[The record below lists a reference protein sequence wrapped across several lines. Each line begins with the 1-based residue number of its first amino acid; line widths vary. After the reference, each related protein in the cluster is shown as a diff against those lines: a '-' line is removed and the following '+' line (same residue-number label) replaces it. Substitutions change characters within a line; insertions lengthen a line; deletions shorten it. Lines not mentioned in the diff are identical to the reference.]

1 MENTLPTWHVILIIV
16 MVLGFIISN
25 IMLLKYMTRFDVKG
39 KLDKQTKPESKTEQ
53 EEKED
58 K

>member
-1 MENTLPTWHVILIIV
+1 MENTLPTWHVVLIIV

-25 IMLLKYMTRFDVKG
+25 IMLLKYMTRFDLKG
-39 KLDKQTKPESKTEQ
+39 KLDKQTKPDSQTRPAK
-53 EEKED
+53 KND

>member
-39 KLDKQTKPESKTEQ
+39 KLDKQTKPDSKTESE
-53 EEKED
+53 EEKE

>member
-39 KLDKQTKPESKTEQ
+39 KLDKQTKPEPETKP

>member
-39 KLDKQTKPESKTEQ
+39 KLDKQTKPESKNEQ